1 MFTIS
6 NTGLTT
12 IIRVQDLTVIV
23 ARRPA
28 KKGMFRYEAIADMI
42 AVDELLKHTL
52 ETDNFDA
59 IKRLFSG
66 YCPKREA
73 LAYAARVSTNPKALV
88 ELLDVLNI
96 LKEKRPVVDN
106 VLAEYRLRDG
116 YAIRLESNPG
126 GLELVEYENG
136 NVLATSRIL
145 SLREGQTRIKRTVAN
160 IEEME
165 GVSFQIIKSA

>member
-6 NTGLTT
+6 NTGFTT
-12 IIRVQDLTVIV
+12 IIRIQDLTVIV
-23 ARRPA
+23 ARRPL
-28 KKGMFRYEAIADMI
+28 KKGMFGYHSMADMT
-42 AVDELLKHTL
+42 AVDELLKETL
-52 ETDNFDA
+52 ELDELDA

-73 LAYAARVSTNPKALV
+73 FSYAARVSIDPKALV
-88 ELLDVLNI
+88 ELLESLNI
-96 LKEKRPVVDN
+96 LKEKKPVVDN

-116 YAIRLESNPG
+116 YAIRLERNPT

-145 SLREGQTRIKRTVAN
+145 SVREGQTRIKRTVNN

>member
-1 MFTIS
+1 M
-6 NTGLTT
+6 
-12 IIRVQDLTVIV
+12 
-23 ARRPA
+23 
-28 KKGMFRYEAIADMI
+28 
-42 AVDELLKHTL
+42 
-52 ETDNFDA
+52 
-59 IKRLFSG
+59 
-66 YCPKREA
+66 
-73 LAYAARVSTNPKALV
+73 
-88 ELLDVLNI
+88 
-96 LKEKRPVVDN
+96 VDN

>member
-6 NTGLTT
+6 NIGLTT
-12 IIRVQDLTVIV
+12 IIRVQNLTVIV

-28 KKGMFRYEAIADMI
+28 KKGMFRYEALSDMI
-42 AVDELLKHTL
+42 AVDELLKDTL
-52 ETDNFDA
+52 ETENFDA
-59 IKRLFSG
+59 LKRLFSG

-73 LAYAARVSTNPKALV
+73 LSYAARVSINPKALV
-88 ELLDVLNI
+88 ELLDALNI
-96 LKEKRPVVDN
+96 LKEKRPVVDT

-116 YAIRLESNPG
+116 YAIRLENNN

>member
-6 NTGLTT
+6 NIGLTT
-12 IIRVQDLTVIV
+12 IIRVQNLTVIV

-28 KKGMFRYEAIADMI
+28 KKGMFRYEALSDMI
-42 AVDELLKHTL
+42 AVDELLKDTL
-52 ETDNFDA
+52 ETENFDA
-59 IKRLFSG
+59 LKRLFSG

-73 LAYAARVSTNPKALV
+73 WTYAARVSINPKALV
-88 ELLDVLNI
+88 ELLDALNI
-96 LKEKRPVVDN
+96 LKEKRPVVDT

-116 YAIRLESNPG
+116 YAIRLENNN

-136 NVLATSRIL
+136 NVLARSRIL